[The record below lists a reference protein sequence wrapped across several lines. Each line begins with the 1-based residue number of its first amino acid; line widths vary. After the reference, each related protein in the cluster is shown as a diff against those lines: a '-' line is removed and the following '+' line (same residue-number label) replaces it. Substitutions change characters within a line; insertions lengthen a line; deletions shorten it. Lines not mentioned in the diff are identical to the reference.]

1 MIVIGAISG
10 TSVDGIDVAAVHLT
24 GAGTPRLHCRILAG
38 RTVPWT
44 EELRARLLAL
54 LPPARCGVA
63 EVARLDALTGAEIAD
78 AVASLRDEL
87 PQGADLAV
95 SHGQTVH
102 HWVEGGTALGTMQIG
117 RPALI
122 AEKTGLPVISDVRS
136 ADIAAGGQGAPLA
149 GMLDVLVLRGLGG
162 PPVTR
167 AALNLGGIANVT
179 VLAPSGAAAYDT
191 GPANCLIDA
200 AVQAMTNGCET
211 FDRDG
216 AHAGRGQVD
225 TRLLGRL
232 LADPYFAL
240 PAPKSTGREHFHA
253 AYVDGLLDGDPPVRG
268 DDLVA
273 TLTELTAVTVADAL
287 RGHGITQV
295 FGSGGG
301 MHNPDLVRRLRRHL
315 APATLEPS
323 TGLGLPVDG
332 KEACLMAL
340 LGYLTWHG
348 IPGVPASATGGTLT
362 GAGRAV
368 VLGSIS
374 PGRDPLVLPEPCPPP
389 LTMTVDAG
397 DSDTCI

>member
-10 TSVDGIDVAAVHLT
+10 TSVDGIDVAAVELT
-24 GAGTPRLHCRILAG
+24 GAGTPRLHCRIVAE

-44 EELRARLLAL
+44 EEVRARLLAV
-54 LPPARCGVA
+54 LPPAPTTIA
-63 EVARLDALTGAEIAD
+63 EVARLDTVAGDEVAAAI
-78 AVASLRDEL
+78 ASLSEEL
-87 PQGADLAV
+87 PGGADLAV
-95 SHGQTVH
+95 AHGQTVY
-102 HWVEGGTALGTMQIG
+102 HWVEEGAALGTLQLG
-117 RPALI
+117 RPARI
-122 AEKTGLPVISDVRS
+122 VEKTGLPVISDVRS

-149 GMLDVLVLRGLGG
+149 GMLDVLVLRGVGG
-162 PPVTR
+162 PPATR

-179 VLAPSGAAAYDT
+179 VLGRSGATAYDT

-200 AVQAMTNGCET
+200 AVQAMTNGSET
-211 FDRDG
+211 SDRNG
-216 AHAGRGQVD
+216 AHAARGQVD
-225 TRLLGRL
+225 TRLLGHL

-253 AYVDGLLDGDPPVRG
+253 AYVDGLLDGDPPVRD

-287 RGHGITQV
+287 RGHGVTQV
-295 FGSGGG
+295 WGSGGG
-301 MHNPDLVRRLRRHL
+301 MHNPVLVRRLRRHL
-315 APATLEPS
+315 APAVLEPS

-362 GAGRAV
+362 GADRPV